1 MLLLEEIKDKK
12 PESSSSKT
20 GVRVKM
26 EQITATWG
34 FLKSS
39 KNGDQ
44 ETNNSDKD
52 KNVKVEESNNLREP
66 LLQNVES
73 D

>member
-1 MLLLEEIKDKK
+1 
-12 PESSSSKT
+12 
-20 GVRVKM
+20 M
-26 EQITATWG
+26 EQVTATWG

-52 KNVKVEESNNLREP
+52 KNVKVEESTNLREP